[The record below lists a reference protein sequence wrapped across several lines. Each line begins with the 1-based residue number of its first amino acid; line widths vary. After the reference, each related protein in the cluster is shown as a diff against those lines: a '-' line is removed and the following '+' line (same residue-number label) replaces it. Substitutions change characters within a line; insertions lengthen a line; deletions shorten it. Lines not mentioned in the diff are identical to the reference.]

1 MTENKRDPDDI
12 IRARYRELEK
22 YIPRRVTPSQAEARS
37 TNRSGLETAQE
48 ASGDNDYENFV
59 NSVKT
64 SSLALR
70 ELARKNQELTQ
81 QNQEIQSDAERLIVA
96 MRNEL
101 AAEKSRANDLETEL
115 GALRT
120 ESAKLVNESATSIR
134 ELEALT
140 VSLSEKLE
148 NTAQELKSAR
158 EWLDYLCS
166 QAAGDL
172 SDALAEADR
181 LMTKRSDE

>member
-1 MTENKRDPDDI
+1 MSETKQDSEDTVRS
-12 IRARYRELEK
+12 RYRELEK
-22 YIPRRVTPSQAEARS
+22 YIPRRVMPSQAEGRS
-37 TNRSGLETAQE
+37 TSRRGTETTQE
-48 ASGDNDYENFV
+48 NSGDSEYENFV

-64 SSLALR
+64 SSIALR
-70 ELARKNQELTQ
+70 ELARKNQELLQ
-81 QNQEIQSDAERLIVA
+81 HNQEIQSRADRTIDA
-96 MRNEL
+96 MRLEL
-101 AAEKSRANDLETEL
+101 ATERSRITNLETEL
-115 GALRT
+115 STLRT
-120 ESAKLVNESATSIR
+120 ESSRLVSESATRIR

-148 NTAQELKSAR
+148 NTTLELRSAR

-181 LMTKRSDE
+181 LMTERLHP

>member
-1 MTENKRDPDDI
+1 MSEIKQEPDDAV
-12 IRARYRELEK
+12 RARYRELEK
-22 YIPRRVTPSQAEARS
+22 YIPRRVTPSQADNRS
-37 TNRSGLETAQE
+37 TTRRGSETAQD
-48 ASGDNDYENFV
+48 APDDSDYESFV

-70 ELARKNQELTQ
+70 ELARRNQELTR
-81 QNQEIQSDAERLIVA
+81 QNQEVQLDAERIIVA
-96 MRNEL
+96 LRSEL
-101 AAEKSRANDLETEL
+101 AAEKLRTGELETEL

-120 ESAKLVNESATSIR
+120 ESAKLVNESATRIR

-148 NTAQELKSAR
+148 NTTQELKSAR

-181 LMTKRSDE
+181 LMTERPQS

>member
-1 MTENKRDPDDI
+1 VTETDRDTDDAV
-12 IRARYRELEK
+12 RSRYRELEK
-22 YIPRRVTPSQAEARS
+22 YIPRRVTPSQSEGRPTTPKSSESAQ
-37 TNRSGLETAQE
+37 ETA
-48 ASGDNDYENFV
+48 SDIDYENFV

-70 ELARKNQELTQ
+70 ELARKNQQLAR
-81 QNQEIQSDAERLIVA
+81 QNQEIQSEAERVIVA
-96 MRNEL
+96 MRGEL
-101 AAEKSRANDLETEL
+101 AAEKSRAADLETEL
-115 GALRT
+115 GVLRS
-120 ESAKLVNESATSIR
+120 ESAKLVNESATRIR

-148 NTAQELKSAR
+148 NTTQELKSAR

-181 LMTKRSDE
+181 LMTQRGQS

>member
-1 MTENKRDPDDI
+1 MTETKRDSDDI
-12 IRARYRELEK
+12 ARSRYRELEK
-22 YIPRRVTPSQAEARS
+22 YIPRRVTPSQAEGRS
-37 TNRSGLETAQE
+37 TNRSGNETTPDVP
-48 ASGDNDYENFV
+48 SDNDYENFV

-70 ELARKNQELTQ
+70 ELARKNQELTR
-81 QNQEIQSDAERLIVA
+81 QNQEVQSDAERLIVA
-96 MRNEL
+96 LRNEL
-101 AAEKSRANDLETEL
+101 AAEKLRANDLENEL

-120 ESAKLVNESATSIR
+120 ESAKLVNESATRIR

-181 LMTKRSDE
+181 LMTLRPEE

>member
-1 MTENKRDPDDI
+1 MTETERDADDVV
-12 IRARYRELEK
+12 RARYRELEK
-22 YIPRRVTPSQAEARS
+22 YIPRRVTPSHSDGRS
-37 TNRSGLETAQE
+37 TSRRDPETVLETHDD
-48 ASGDNDYENFV
+48 SDYENFV

-70 ELARKNQELTQ
+70 ELARRNQELTR
-81 QNQEIQSDAERLIVA
+81 QNQEIQSEAERVIVA
-96 MRNEL
+96 IRNEL
-101 AAEKSRANDLETEL
+101 ATEKLRGADLETEL
-115 GALRT
+115 GALRSD
-120 ESAKLVNESATSIR
+120 SAKLISESATRIR

-148 NTAQELKSAR
+148 NTTQELKSVR

-172 SDALAEADR
+172 SEALAEADR
-181 LMTKRSDE
+181 LMTQRAQS

>member
-1 MTENKRDPDDI
+1 MSETKQEPDEAV
-12 IRARYRELEK
+12 RSRYRELEK
-22 YIPRRVTPSQAEARS
+22 YIPRRVMPSQTDGRLPAQRS
-37 TNRSGLETAQE
+37 PETVPETSAD
-48 ASGDNDYENFV
+48 SDYENFV

-70 ELARKNQELTQ
+70 ELARRNQELVRH
-81 QNQEIQSDAERLIVA
+81 NQEIQSQSERIVDTL
-96 MRNEL
+96 RSEL
-101 AAEKSRANDLETEL
+101 AAEKLRAGNLETEL
-115 GALRT
+115 AGLRT
-120 ESAKLVNESATSIR
+120 ESAKLVNESATRIR

-148 NTAQELKSAR
+148 NTTQELKSAR

-181 LMTKRSDE
+181 LMTQRSQD